1 MSVNSKHARVE
12 IVVDGTDIMV
22 IKAEMKRLKAENK
35 KLKAQTG
42 VDISLKEKLC
52 DVLQWEA
59 DDTDDKAIVDTLQE
73 YEDFTNAHLDE
84 WDEYTIGTQKRQIGE
99 LTEANEK
106 LKQEMSAERKVFEDM
121 NSQGWLKIATADEE
135 RTTLKAENERLNAMV
150 VHLLEKKVVD
160 LCVRAS
166 VIEKKKQEA
175 DTEWPTFSPQG
186 ADDDS

>member
-35 KLKAQTG
+35 KLK
-42 VDISLKEKLC
+42 
-52 DVLQWEA
+52 
-59 DDTDDKAIVDTLQE
+59 
-73 YEDFTNAHLDE
+73 
-84 WDEYTIGTQKRQIGE
+84 
-99 LTEANEK
+99 
-106 LKQEMSAERKVFEDM
+106 QEMSAERKVFEDM
-121 NSQGWLKIATADEE
+121 NSQGWLQIATADEE

-160 LCVRAS
+160 LCGRVA
-166 VIEKKKQEA
+166 VMEMMKQEA
-175 DTEWPTFSPQG
+175 DTELPTFSPQG

>member
-22 IKAEMKRLKAENK
+22 IKAEMKRLKE
-35 KLKAQTG
+35 
-42 VDISLKEKLC
+42 
-52 DVLQWEA
+52 
-59 DDTDDKAIVDTLQE
+59 
-73 YEDFTNAHLDE
+73 
-84 WDEYTIGTQKRQIGE
+84 
-99 LTEANEK
+99 
-106 LKQEMSAERKVFEDM
+106 
-121 NSQGWLKIATADEE
+121 
-135 RTTLKAENERLNAMV
+135 ENERLNAMV

-175 DTEWPTFSPQG
+175 EMPTFSPQG